1 MASQLNETFKYL
13 SFTRL
18 VKLKMGAL
26 NIIRTALSD
35 KRNATVA
42 IVVTVLAG
50 VLLSYFGF
58 KWGDAI
64 GALIVSFYI
73 IFVAITTIR
82 QASLV
87 LVDGFN
93 NPELVNYISSIIGK
107 HPAVKLKDLK
117 LRMTGPYIIGEV
129 TLNVDSEMTVGKVH
143 AMKNKIREDIMKN
156 IKGVKDLTILAEPE
170 GV

>member
-50 VLLSYFGF
+50 VLLFWLSG
-58 KWGDAI
+58 
-64 GALIVSFYI
+64 V
-73 IFVAITTIR
+73 R
-82 QASLV
+82 QLFA
-87 LVDGFN
+87 N
-93 NPELVNYISSIIGK
+93 NPLWFGVDPSCK
-107 HPAVKLKDLK
+107 KC
-117 LRMTGPYIIGEV
+117 EV
-129 TLNVDSEMTVGKVH
+129 RK
-143 AMKNKIREDIMKN
+143 
-156 IKGVKDLTILAEPE
+156 
-170 GV
+170 